1 MERMKEAMQ
10 TGAVTADCFHSFAQV
25 WAAKHAPLPSSLP
38 YSWSC
43 NALPC
48 LPLQVIKH
56 EVATV
61 VIPELEFEI
70 LGSGNPCTGLTVRR
84 AYSLK
89 KTMAIRILPLWPHPR
104 CSWSLT
110 AALLSFFPSAG
121 TRRRCDK
128 CWRLPS
134 PT

>member
-1 MERMKEAMQ
+1 MLSRQ
-10 TGAVTADCFHSFAQV
+10 TAFIHLRKV
-25 WAAKHAPLPSSLP
+25 WAAKHAPFLSSLP

-43 NALPC
+43 NAPPC

-89 KTMAIRILPLWPHPR
+89 KTMAIRILPLWLHSR
-104 CSWSLT
+104 CSCALT
-110 AALLSFFPSAG
+110 ALLPSFFPSAG

-128 CWRLPS
+128 CWKLPS